1 MILVN
6 DVGKHKD
13 KYRTL
18 IDSALKRVLKSGLFV
33 QSAEVNKFENHFSR
47 YLGVGHCVSV
57 GNGTDALELALR
69 ALGIAP
75 GDRVATVAN
84 AGFYS
89 SSAIITVGA
98 VPVFMDVDYS
108 TFMVP
113 FNEIKR
119 TIESGIR
126 ALIITHLFGRIHK
139 KIEEIAETCKANG
152 VILVEDCA
160 QAHGAKINGVYAGCF
175 GEVGCFSFYPT
186 KNLGGLGDG
195 GAVVT
200 NSSKTATLV
209 KELSQYGW
217 SNKYKVNTLSGR
229 NSRLDEIQAAIL
241 VDFLPYLDEWNTLR
255 LLIAKRYSSEIKS
268 PHITLPEIQAGYD
281 VVHLYVVRSKW
292 RDDLRKFLQK
302 RGINTDT
309 HYPIPDHRQ
318 PAVSH
323 MFASIQLKNT
333 EVLANQVLT
342 LPCFPE
348 LTTAE
353 VDKIIKEINEW
364 APQEI

>member
-6 DVGKHKD
+6 DIGKHKD
-13 KYRTL
+13 KYSAV
-18 IDSALKRVLKSGLFV
+18 IDTALKRVLKSGLFI
-33 QSAEVNKFENHFSR
+33 QSAEVRKFEKHFSG
-47 YLGVGHCVSV
+47 YLGVQYCVSV

-75 GDRVATVAN
+75 GDRVATAAN

-98 VPVFMDVDYS
+98 IPVFMDVDYS
-108 TFMVP
+108 DFMVP
-113 FNEIKR
+113 FHEIKK
-119 TIESGIR
+119 TIESGIQ

-139 KIEEIAETCKANG
+139 RIKEIAETCKAND

-175 GEVGCFSFYPT
+175 GEAGCFSFYPT

-200 NSSKTATLV
+200 NSPKTAALI

-217 SNKYKVNTLSGR
+217 SNKYKVNTLFGR
-229 NSRLDEIQAAIL
+229 NSRLDEVQAAVL
-241 VDFLPYLDEWNTLR
+241 VDFLPYLDEWNALR
-255 LLIAKRYSSEIKS
+255 HSIAKRYSSEIKS
-268 PHITLPEIQAGYD
+268 PYVTLPKIHADYD
-281 VVHLYVVRSKW
+281 VVHLYVLRSKW
-292 RDDLRKFLQK
+292 RDDLRKFLKK
-302 RGINTDT
+302 RGVNTDT

-333 EVLANQVLT
+333 EVLASQVLT

-353 VDKIIKEINEW
+353 VDKIITEINEW
-364 APQEI
+364 APQKI

>member
-6 DVGKHKD
+6 DIGKHKD
-13 KYRTL
+13 KYKTV

-33 QSAEVNKFENHFSR
+33 QSDEVKKFETHFSR
-47 YLGVGHCVSV
+47 YLGAQYCVSM

-98 VPVFMDVDYS
+98 IPVFMDVNSS
-108 TFMVP
+108 TFTVP
-113 FNEIKR
+113 FHEIEKA
-119 TIESGIR
+119 IQSGIR
-126 ALIITHLFGRIHK
+126 ALIITHLFGCIHK
-139 KIEEIAETCKANG
+139 RIKEIAETCKANG

-160 QAHGAKINGVYAGCF
+160 QAHGAKIDGVYAGCF
-175 GEVGCFSFYPT
+175 GEAGCFSFYPT

-195 GAVVT
+195 GAVIT
-200 NSSKTATLV
+200 NSSKTAKLV
-209 KELSQYGW
+209 RELSQYGW
-217 SNKYKVNTLSGR
+217 SSKYKVNTLSGK
-229 NSRLDEIQAAIL
+229 NSRLDEIQAALL
-241 VDFLPYLDEWNTLR
+241 VDFLPYLDEWNTR
-255 LLIAKRYSSEIKS
+255 RISIAKRYSSKINS
-268 PHITLPEIQAGYD
+268 PHIILPKIHQDYD

-292 RDDLRKFLQK
+292 RDDLQKFLLK
-302 RGINTDT
+302 KEINTDI

-318 PAVSH
+318 PAVSY
-323 MFASIQLKNT
+323 MFAGIQLKKT
-333 EVLANQVLT
+333 EFLAKEVLT

-348 LTTAE
+348 LTNIE
-353 VDKIIKEINEW
+353 VDEISREINEW
-364 APQEI
+364 KPQGI